1 MLSTLQRYLFK
12 QFFFTSLNTIGL
24 FVFVL
29 IVGNALKE
37 VLPLL
42 ASGKIEWSFFFNT
55 LFHLIPSMVA
65 YALPLGMLTATLLV
79 LGKLSSQNEL
89 IAMKASGLSLYYILA
104 PLMLLASLGT
114 IFALCVNYYW
124 GPNSITYYR
133 SALSNIIREKPL
145 KFIQAGTFVKDF
157 PGYMFYIEKKSNDWV
172 DHCWLWELDGSQAS
186 GVNVF
191 LHSEKGFLR
200 YDEQQNSIVLTLLQ
214 GVGEK
219 YTTHPDGK
227 NEIQTIAFDNTSV
240 ALPLTNLLGTGTF
253 SKRLGYMT
261 LSELLQNRM
270 PVKHAKA
277 GTNGFSQKIAV
288 NLEIQK
294 SAVMS
299 FAVLSLIL
307 IAIPLGIKLSR
318 AETSANIVL
327 AVGLALSFY
336 FIVMAIS
343 WLESKP
349 LLRPDMLI
357 WLPNIIFQIL
367 GLFLIKR
374 ALKH

>member
-1 MLSTLQRYLFK
+1 
-12 QFFFTSLNTIGL
+12 
-24 FVFVL
+24 
-29 IVGNALKE
+29 
-37 VLPLL
+37 
-42 ASGKIEWSFFFNT
+42 
-55 LFHLIPSMVA
+55 
-65 YALPLGMLTATLLV
+65 
-79 LGKLSSQNEL
+79 
-89 IAMKASGLSLYYILA
+89 
-104 PLMLLASLGT
+104 
-114 IFALCVNYYW
+114 
-124 GPNSITYYR
+124 
-133 SALSNIIREKPL
+133 
-145 KFIQAGTFVKDF
+145 
-157 PGYMFYIEKKSNDWV
+157 MFYIEKKSNDWV

-227 NEIQTIAFDNTSV
+227 NEIQTIAFDNTLV
-240 ALPLTNLLGTGTF
+240 ALPLTNLLRTGTF

-261 LSELLQNRM
+261 LSELLQRRA
-270 PVKHAKA
+270 PVKYSKA
-277 GTNGFSQKIAV
+277 DTDGYAQKIAI

-349 LLRPDMLI
+349 YLRPDMLI
-357 WLPNIIFQIL
+357 WVPNIIFQIL
-367 GLFLIKR
+367 SLFLINR